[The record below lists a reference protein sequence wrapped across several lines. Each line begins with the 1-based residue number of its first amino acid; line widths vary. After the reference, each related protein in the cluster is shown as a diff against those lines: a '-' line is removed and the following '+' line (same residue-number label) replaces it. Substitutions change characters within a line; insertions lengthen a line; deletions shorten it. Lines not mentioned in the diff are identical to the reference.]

1 MKKTISALTL
11 SLSLLLPCVAFAKN
25 NVVVVATGGT
35 IAGAGASSTNSATY
49 TAAKVPVD
57 ALLNAVPQI
66 QNLANVT
73 GVQAM
78 QVASESITDKEL
90 LSLARQVNDLLKKP
104 DVNGVVITH
113 GTDTLEETAFFL
125 NLVIHSDKPI
135 VLVGSMRPS
144 TALSADG
151 PLNLYS
157 AVALAA
163 DDSAKGKG
171 TFVLMNDDIF
181 AARDVTKGINIHT
194 NAFVSQWGA
203 LGTLVEGKPY
213 WFRSSVK
220 KHTNNYLF
228 TGINSNNNSTFTRTD
243 LSLSVLSLLFT
254 GCSEDNDETTTT
266 KTPVVGEITGDI
278 TANTNYVFGNYT
290 LKGIVKIKPGV
301 TDALFS
307 HVDIYHSLSKLV
319 GVKLNDNE
327 ALDSFNALPV
337 ILGKSKKGRKVMLE
351 EAFTLGLRE
360 GDWKYI
366 HPVSSEKPGWMSN
379 KKIET
384 GLCRF

>member
-1 MKKTISALTL
+1 MKRTISALTL
-11 SLSLLLPCVAFAKN
+11 SLSLLLPCMVFAKN

-135 VLVGSMRPS
+135 VVVGSMRPG

-181 AARDVTKGINIHT
+181 AARDVTKTINIHT
-194 NAFVSQWGA
+194 NAFSSQWGA
-203 LGTLVEGKPY
+203 LGMLVEGKPY
-213 WFRSSVK
+213 WFRNTVK
-220 KHTNNYLF
+220 RH
-228 TGINSNNNSTFTRTD
+228 NNSSEFNIENIKGDSLPSVQIVYGSGNMLPDAYNAYAKAGVKAIINAGTGNGSVPNYIVPTLNELQKQGVQIIRSSRVPQGFVLRNAEQPDDKYGWVVAHD
-243 LSLSVLSLLFT
+243 LNPQKAKLLAALAL
-254 GCSEDNDETTTT
+254 T
-266 KTPVVGEITGDI
+266 KT
-278 TANTNYVFGNYT
+278 
-290 LKGIVKIKPGV
+290 
-301 TDALFS
+301 TDAKEIQRIFW
-307 HVDIYHSLSKLV
+307 DY
-319 GVKLNDNE
+319 
-327 ALDSFNALPV
+327 
-337 ILGKSKKGRKVMLE
+337 
-351 EAFTLGLRE
+351 
-360 GDWKYI
+360 
-366 HPVSSEKPGWMSN
+366 
-379 KKIET
+379 
-384 GLCRF
+384 